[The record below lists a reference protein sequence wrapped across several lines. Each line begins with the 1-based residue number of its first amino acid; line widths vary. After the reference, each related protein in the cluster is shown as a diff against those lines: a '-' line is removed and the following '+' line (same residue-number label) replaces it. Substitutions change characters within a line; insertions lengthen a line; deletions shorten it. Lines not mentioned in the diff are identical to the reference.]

1 MTFIKS
7 RRWIAL
13 FFLMCSTQLS
23 AATAYLG
30 SFNFSGNF
38 TIFDTTTLSSFEFP
52 AGNVIYSVAYSPDGN
67 WVYCASTGPNEILVY
82 DTTGGLFSF
91 NTPPFTYFSGASMI
105 RSTPDGTKIFSS
117 GNGGFTVLSGGGTPA
132 VIANVVV
139 AGKNLRGFSIAP
151 NLAQPNNDLVIFS
164 SANTNEVIIV
174 DRNTHAILST
184 ISVGLQPNDV
194 AISANNDKAYV
205 ANEGSDTVTVLDLP
219 SGTISATINLDPNDE
234 PYRIGASPD
243 HRLLYV
249 SCTGKLKVFD
259 IQTFALLATYPL
271 GANDF
276 FHTTAFSLP
285 ENRAYTA
292 IFTSG
297 FNGVVLVTDTLTLG
311 PGIFVPASS
320 AFHPYFDIT
329 LPFNVIPQN
338 APIVPSPNDPPTP
351 PQDLIGKRLD
361 NPFGL
366 HVEYLDRLV
375 WNASTNPFVNAYKIY
390 TSSETFIL
398 NLEEVETRDPNRF
411 QFDVPVLGK
420 DQPATYRVSAVN
432 QNGIEGPSIPITVK

>member
-1 MTFIKS
+1 MFS
-7 RRWIAL
+7 A
-13 FFLMCSTQLS
+13 QLS

-38 TIFDTTTLSSFEFP
+38 TIFDTITLSSFEFP
-52 AGNVIYSVAYSPDGN
+52 TGETIYSVAMSPDEN
-67 WVYCASTGPNEILVY
+67 WVYCASTSPNEILVHNV
-82 DTTGGLFSF
+82 DSAFFSF
-91 NTPPFTYFSGASMI
+91 TTPSFTYFSGASMI
-105 RSTPDGTKIFSS
+105 RSTPDGTKIFSG

-132 VIANVVV
+132 VIANVAV

-151 NLAQPNNDLVIFS
+151 NLAQPNNDLVVFS
-164 SANTNEVIIV
+164 SVNTNEVIIV

-184 ISVGLQPNDV
+184 ISVGAQPNDV

-219 SGTISATINLDPNDE
+219 SGTVSATINLVAGDE
-234 PYRIGASPD
+234 PYRINASPD

-259 IQTFALLATYPL
+259 IQTYALLATYPL
-271 GANDF
+271 GGGDY
-276 FHTTAFSLP
+276 FHTTVFSLS

-297 FNGVVLVTDTLTLG
+297 FNGVVLVTDMLTLG
-311 PGIFVPASS
+311 PGTFVPGSS
-320 AFHPYFDIT
+320 PFHPYFDIT

-338 APIVPSPNDPPTP
+338 APVVPSPNDPPTP
-351 PQDLIGKRLD
+351 PLDLIGKRLD

-366 HVEYLDRLV
+366 HLEYLDRLV

-390 TSSETFIL
+390 AGTETFIL
-398 NLEEVETRDPNRF
+398 NLEDVETRDPNRF

-432 QNGIEGPSIPITVK
+432 QNGIEGPSVPITVK